1 MDAKVLLI
9 FVIFGFGPVP
19 SHSQAPLVIREYHYV
34 NLLMN
39 WTSAQHYCREKYS
52 DLATF
57 ESMDDIRRVNRPS
70 QHQYAWIG
78 LSDDPQ
84 SWKGI
89 MGNDANSW
97 RWSSTGETSKT
108 GYQNWGTRQPNH
120 YHPPRACV
128 YGNAE
133 GKWIDDTCHK
143 ELYFVCYDYT
153 LPPGEKTYTL
163 YDTQAR
169 AWEDAQTY
177 CRAHHTDLAMIENA
191 QDNTDMLS
199 ITSGYSVW
207 IGLYRVLWRWSDNSN
222 SSFRNWNSGQP
233 NNYFG
238 NQYCGTDDRG
248 QTWHDVECYTER
260 TFWCQVVGVKIT
272 VLRVKIQTDAD
283 LSDPAT
289 NQQILQQLREI
300 LRDKIPA
307 DFTLRWKS
315 QPVKSGEDTD

>member
-57 ESMDDIRRVNRPS
+57 ESMDDIRKVYRPS

-89 MGNDANSW
+89 MD
-97 RWSSTGETSKT
+97 
-108 GYQNWGTRQPNH
+108 
-120 YHPPRACV
+120 
-128 YGNAE
+128 
-133 GKWIDDTCHK
+133 
-143 ELYFVCYDYT
+143 T

-191 QDNTDMLS
+191 QENTDMLS
-199 ITSGYSVW
+199 ITSEHSVW

-222 SSFRNWNSGQP
+222 SSFRNWNKGQP

-238 NQYCGTDDRG
+238 NQYCGADDQG

-260 TFWCQVVGVKIT
+260 PFWCQVVGVKIT